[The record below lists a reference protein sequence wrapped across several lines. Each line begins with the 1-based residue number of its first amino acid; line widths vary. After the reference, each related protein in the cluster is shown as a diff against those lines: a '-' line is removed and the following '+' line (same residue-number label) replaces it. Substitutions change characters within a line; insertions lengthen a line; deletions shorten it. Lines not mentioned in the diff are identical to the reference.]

1 MKTRFFLTGVLLLSM
16 AIPALSQ
23 TQKEDYIDFNSD
35 GRLVSFK
42 KTAPDGSWIEL
53 TTDRPGESPYF
64 YNLSVHCSDGE
75 ILEAYL
81 YTQSTNRE
89 DLYKSYVDKAKTF
102 NTAINEIYGLSSYD
116 DKHQAYCIKP
126 DGTVFY
132 YTGNSD
138 TFHISE
144 VQIPLGKNGDYVK
157 CHTGNYRPLRYF
169 DLSRIRKGMIGD
181 GRDIDET
188 FYGERKIKVRKT
200 IDDCVMDITVSLLRV
215 SGDAVSI
222 VINGDIYYNDG
233 SSYSGIIEIPAYSGN
248 IKIPGNSGKIEVL
261 PARWDYWRDLTEKP
275 NFIYKKGVVTT
286 ADKQYK
292 AFEDGEYSS
301 FETARIVQSL
311 EKKAAEKKAEEEA
324 IRKAKL
330 ELNKK
335 YGEKYVTAMLN
346 GKLILGTP
354 EELFLLGMKIHA
366 YRSFVKA
373 ECFYTNGTRSLYNIY
388 GWEMN
393 PDSYLMITDSAL
405 LGMIKFENGVL
416 VSALK

>member
-1 MKTRFFLTGVLLLSM
+1 M

-23 TQKEDYIDFNSD
+23 TQKEDYIDFNSN
-35 GRLVSFK
+35 GNLVSFK

-53 TTDRPGESPYF
+53 TTDRPGESPYY

-81 YTQSTNRE
+81 YILSTNRE

-116 DKHQAYCIKP
+116 DEHQAYCIKP

-132 YTGNSD
+132 YTGQSD

-157 CHTGNYRPLRYF
+157 CYTGNYRPLRYF
-169 DLSRIRKGMIGD
+169 DLSSIQEGMIAN
-181 GRDIDET
+181 GR
-188 FYGERKIKVRKT
+188 GVKVRKT
-200 IDDCVMDITVSLLRV
+200 IDDCVMDITVLLSRV

-222 VINGDIYYNDG
+222 EINGDIYYNDG
-233 SSYSGIIEIPAYSGN
+233 SSYSGIIEIPAYSGE
-248 IKIPGNSGKIEVL
+248 IKIPGNSGKIDVP

-292 AFEDGEYSS
+292 AYEDGEYSS
-301 FETARIVQSL
+301 FETERIVQSL
-311 EKKAAEKKAEEEA
+311 KQREAERIAEEQA

-330 ELNKK
+330 ELIKK

-366 YRSFVKA
+366 YQSFVKA
-373 ECFYTNGTRSLYNIY
+373 ECFYTNGTRTLYNIY